1 MPLVFKLV
9 GYTADKKHYEIKDPF
24 NGPINLKLLA
34 ELYKVWGLTDDEI
47 TNIKFITDSE
57 QIKNPEKCFLV
68 KEDEDRVIFVFTS
81 NVTIRHK
88 LHEIFI
94 REGSEV
100 QMANR
105 SATSNVTSSQYT
117 YAQATSATE
126 APVYYA
132 QPANPDPEITTPV
145 TQVVK
150 PDPIPVLTP
159 EVVDMMNVK
168 SVSLFADTDFRNLI
182 SIFTRKPEL
191 YAVFAKYVQNGTVME
206 ESLSPIVTVDMLE
219 DDVLTKYKKSCQEI
233 KNLGIGF
240 SDDVIMSKLIKYS
253 GHMNLTLRSLL
264 CESSTQTVQST

>member
-100 QMANR
+100 QIANR
-105 SATSNVTSSQYT
+105 TATSTVTSSSYT
-117 YAQATSATE
+117 QSSSTNE
-126 APVYYA
+126 GPVYCA

-168 SVSLFADTDFRNLI
+168 SVSLFADADFRNLI

-191 YAVFAKYVQNGTVME
+191 FAVFAKYVQNGTVIE
-206 ESLSPIVTVDMLE
+206 ESLSPTVTVDMLE
-219 DDVLTKYKKSCQEI
+219 DDILTKYKKSCQEI

-240 SDDVIMSKLIKYS
+240 SDEVIMSRLIKYS

-264 CESSTQTVQST
+264 CESTIQTTQAI